1 MISKRIAA
9 GFIALGFLGFLDS
22 SYLAAKYYLGT
33 PINCS
38 IFEGCNQVASSPYAV
53 MFGLPVAL
61 YGVAYYL
68 AIFIATIAALDA
80 GSAKIFRLVS
90 WATVLGLL
98 ASAYFT
104 YLQAFVISAWCIY
117 CLGSAAISTILFVL
131 GIMARRKLVAPT
143 VVQRAE
149 DHG

>member
-1 MISKRIAA
+1 MISKRIVA
-9 GFIALGFLGFLDS
+9 GFIAVGFLGFLDS

-38 IFEGCNQVASSPYAV
+38 IFEGCNQVAGSPYAV

-61 YGVAYYL
+61 YGVLYYL

-104 YLQAFVISAWCIY
+104 YIQGFVIGAWCLY
-117 CLGSAAISTILFVL
+117 CLGSALTSTTLFVL
-131 GIMARRKLVAPT
+131 GIFARRN
-143 VVQRAE
+143 VVVSQ
-149 DHG
+149 